1 MMKKISPFV
10 IAGLI
15 LSLSGCTDD
24 TPIET
29 DFCPDNP
36 DKNVPGVCGCDVEDS
51 DLNHNNIP
59 DCLEPD
65 MDLCPDDPDKT
76 MPGIC
81 GCGVADTDENS
92 STVPDC
98 LETDMDLCP
107 EDPEK
112 TTPGICGCGV
122 PDVDSDGDG
131 VYVCHDACDDD
142 STKVQ
147 EGICGCGVA
156 DVDSDG
162 DGTMDCQDACP
173 KDANKIESGIC
184 GCGYLDEGDN
194 IADSDGDGTPDC
206 LDLCPDNPLKT
217 EPGQGDCGWLDTDGD
232 GVEDK
237 DDACIYNPTITKSG
251 VDCNI
256 KQNNGTTI
264 FEIWTAGDFET
275 LKTEL
280 DKRTADGATPTDT
293 YKIQLMRNIDLNEKY
308 RIDTH
313 DGKCMTDFVSI
324 DLNHAEFDGKKHT
337 VQFTQDKVRCALTK
351 PIFNQVISSQ
361 IHDLNLNYDMNGRAS
376 AVLANEI
383 KSSTV
388 KNVGWNGDFVSGFSS
403 IYGET
408 GSSFSVIAD
417 NVHQSTLENIHQT
430 GSIQALDMNYYGLVN
445 YLDETKVT
453 NVDIQISDLMLLKD
467 SVSAFGYIGNLSEI
481 DDISVSIDK
490 LKVYSGSYL
499 GVFQTMHDTISFDIL
514 NINMNDVDIISTG
527 EYRQGELSLVT
538 DTLTGKLSHLN
549 INVGKLYSYEKV
561 YGLMRQIEE
570 SASVE
575 NVELN
580 LGEMLVKESIYGI
593 CYRNYGTIKNVKI
606 QSTALESTVHSIYG
620 AMYEQTSSGSI
631 EDATLTF
638 GNIKTMEAIYGFAS
652 SNYGTIKNYRINA
665 EQLETISGNVNGLVS
680 STGEDSVIDKVDMM
694 YQTVKASQTV
704 YGIGVFMRGDVSN
717 VSFYGD
723 LYLKSDY
730 DFSIMNRGVSESSY
744 HNIVASMRVRQ
755 RNYDETTGNYTDLT
769 LFNKPYCFERLDMG
783 VAPVVNYYYRGD
795 ETQESVRFIEEGRT
809 AADEFIAFQPTAS
822 EDVLNGIVAKLNTA
836 EADVW
841 TWAEVEEDGAKIKIP
856 RLK

>member
-1 MMKKISPFV
+1 MMNKISPFM

-51 DLNHNNIP
+51 DSNHNNIP

-107 EDPEK
+107 EDPDK

-293 YKIQLMRNIDLNEKY
+293 YKIQLMRNIDLNENY

-376 AVLANEI
+376 AVLAKEI

-408 GSSFSVIAD
+408 SSTFSVIAD
-417 NVHQSTLENIHQT
+417 NVHQSTLENIQQT
-430 GSIQALDMNYYGLVN
+430 GSIQALDMNYDGLVRSL
-445 YLDETKVT
+445 YETKVA
-453 NVDIQISDLMLLKD
+453 NVDIQISDMMLLKD
-467 SVSAFGYIGNLSEI
+467 SVSAFGYIGNLSDI

-514 NINMNDVDIISTG
+514 NINMNDVEIISTG

-593 CYRNYGTIKNVKI
+593 CYRNYGTIKNVVLNGT
-606 QSTALESTVHSIYG
+606 SLESTEHSVHV
-620 AMYEQTSSGSI
+620 AMYEHPSSGVI
-631 EDATLTF
+631 ENVEVALD
-638 GNIKTMEAIYGFAS
+638 NVKTKKAFYGFAAD
-652 SNYGTIKNYRINA
+652 NYGTVNHYRLTSN
-665 EQLETISGNVNGLVS
+665 QLRTVEGNVNGFVYAS
-680 STGEDSVIDKVDMM
+680 KQGSVTDNVDLM
-694 YQTVKASQTV
+694 YKNVKASKNMFALSSFTQGTL
-704 YGIGVFMRGDVSN
+704 SN
-717 VSFYGD
+717 IAFYGD
-723 LYLKSDY
+723 IYLNPGANFTMIDQ
-730 DFSIMNRGVSESSY
+730 GVIDSSVK
-744 HNIVASMRVRQ
+744 NIVASMRVRYG
-755 RNYDETTGNYTDLT
+755 NYDETMGSYTDLT
-769 LFNKPYCFERLDMG
+769 AFDKAYCFEYLAEGAG
-783 VAPVVNYYYRGD
+783 VVENYYYRGD
-795 ETQESVRFIEEGRT
+795 ETYPSIRSKDDTRT

-822 EDVLNGIVAKLNTA
+822 EDVLNGIVTELNTA

-841 TWAEVEEDGAKIKIP
+841 TLAEVEEDGAKIKIP